1 MDRYSE
7 SPRRRQQQLPPRREN
22 FYSVIE
28 EDEEETDP
36 RCSAKN
42 EEADL
47 SRKQVSFVDQ
57 LELLDD
63 TWARRRKELQQEGL
77 FQPRRPDTLLRNFD
91 PLMNEGIQ
99 HSGGF
104 SESQGQFRL
113 TTQRFYLKTQ
123 CV

>member
-7 SPRRRQQQLPPRREN
+7 SPRRRQQQRREN

-36 RCSAKN
+36 RCSAKY
-42 EEADL
+42 EEDDL

-63 TWARRRKELQQEGL
+63 TWASRRRELQQEGL

-91 PLMNEGIQ
+91 PLMNEGTV
-99 HSGGF
+99 HKLVG
-104 SESQGQFRL
+104 
-113 TTQRFYLKTQ
+113 TTLYVMELI
-123 CV
+123 